1 MFDRLYC
8 ILDRSVQ
15 RMMERAKRDNI
26 SHRVAAMAIGVS
38 TVASAK
44 KTRGLFP

>member
-8 ILDRSVQ
+8 ILDRSFQ
-15 RMMERAKRDNI
+15 RMMERGKRDNI
-26 SHRVAAMAIGVS
+26 SHRMAAMAIGVS

-44 KTRGLFP
+44 QTRGLFP